1 MPPKKNA
8 TSDITAGAVRS
19 RFHILDIFL
28 LLVPVSILLYYLN
41 GGALVSFIFLAL
53 SIVGISHVII
63 ETTGILARRVSNTIS
78 ALINATFG
86 NAVEFFIAIFSLR
99 NGLIELVKA
108 SIVGSIIL
116 NVLLL
121 IGLSMVFGGTKYKEQ
136 RFNKDSAGVSST
148 MLMIAVVG
156 LMMPSMYSLL
166 TGKPAHAMSLSVS
179 IVMGVVYILSLFYTL
194 FTHKHLFVVEREPQ
208 SQSHS
213 SYRPWSVR
221 TAVIFLFG
229 AIIIASFQSYLLVET
244 ITPLITNMG
253 FSETFLGLVVVAI
266 LTNIPEHVSAL
277 SFARKNNMTLSL
289 EIGMSSAL
297 QIALFVVPVLV
308 LLSAPLTGHAL
319 NLEFSPFSLVALV
332 MTAMIA
338 NYISSDGVCHW
349 LEGVQLIAVYVL
361 IAIAFYFI

>member
-1 MPPKKNA
+1 MPPKKN
-8 TSDITAGAVRS
+8 TLREMSPGTIGS

-28 LLVPVSILLYYLN
+28 LLIPLSILLYYLN
-41 GGALVSFIFLAL
+41 AGALITFIFLGL
-53 SIVGISHVII
+53 SIVGISHVIV
-63 ETTGILARRVSNTIS
+63 ETTGILAHRVSNTIS

-99 NGLIELVKA
+99 NGLVELVKA

-121 IGLSMVFGGTKYKEQ
+121 IGLSMVYGGIKYKEQ

-148 MLMIAVVG
+148 MLIIAVVG
-156 LMMPSMYSLL
+156 LVMPSMYSLL
-166 TGKPAHAMSLSVS
+166 TGKPAHAMSFSVS

-208 SQSHS
+208 SQSN
-213 SYRPWSVR
+213 YRPWSVQ
-221 TAVIFLFG
+221 TAVIFLFF
-229 AIIIASFQSYLLVET
+229 AIVIASFQSYLLVQT
-244 ITPLITNMG
+244 ITPLINNMG
-253 FSETFLGLVVVAI
+253 LNETFLGLVVIAI

-308 LLSAPLTGHAL
+308 LLSGPITGNAL

-338 NYISSDGVCHW
+338 NYISSDGICHW
-349 LEGVQLIAVYVL
+349 LEGAQLIAVYAL

>member
-1 MPPKKNA
+1 MPSKTK
-8 TSDITAGAVRS
+8 TSGPVLHPAIHS
-19 RFHILDIFL
+19 QFHILDIL
-28 LLVPVSILLYYLN
+28 LLFIPISILLYYLN
-41 GGALVSFIFLAL
+41 AGALITFIFLGL
-53 SIVGISHVII
+53 SIVGVSHVIV
-63 ETTGILARRVSNTIS
+63 ETTGILAHRVSNTIS

-99 NGLIELVKA
+99 SGLVDLVRA
-108 SIVGSIIL
+108 SIIGSIIL

-121 IGLSMVFGGTKYKEQ
+121 IGLSMVYGGTKYKEQ

-156 LMMPSMYSLL
+156 LVMPSMYSLL

-179 IVMGVVYILSLFYTL
+179 IVMGIVYILSLVYTL

-208 SQSHS
+208 TQSN
-213 SYRPWSVR
+213 YRPWSVG
-221 TAVIFLFG
+221 TAVIFLFF
-229 AIIIASFQSYLLVET
+229 AIAVASFQSYLLVQT
-244 ITPLITNMG
+244 ITPLITSMHFN
-253 FSETFLGLVVVAI
+253 ETFLGLVVVAI

-308 LLSAPLTGHAL
+308 LLSSPLTGTAL

-349 LEGVQLIAVYVL
+349 LEGAQLIAVYVL
-361 IAIAFYFI
+361 IAIAFFFI